1 MEIPQQF
8 HIHETEHWLINHRIN
23 SALPGYLMLG
33 SKRFA
38 GELSDLSTEA
48 LSSLGP
54 LFAQAEQAMRTVL
67 KPDRIYVGRYG
78 HTPGYPL
85 HFHLIPIF
93 GWVERLFWRD
103 TRYRALEQFAGPVA
117 ETAVDGAELTF
128 FVWREFCERPDPPP
142 VEGPSVT
149 QTIAMLR
156 EAMRD
161 PRRP

>member
-8 HIHETEHWLINHRIN
+8 RIHETEHWLVNHRMN

-33 SKRFA
+33 SKTA
-38 GELSDLSTEA
+38 TGELSDLSMEA

-54 LFAQAEQAMRTVL
+54 MLANVQAAMRTVL

-78 HTPGYPL
+78 HTTGYPL
-85 HFHLIPIF
+85 HFHLIPIY

-103 TRYRALEQFAGPVA
+103 ARYRVLEQFAGPVA
-117 ETAVDGAELTF
+117 ETAIDGAELTF

-142 VEGPSVT
+142 VEGPSVP
-149 QTIAMLR
+149 QTIGMLR
-156 EAMRD
+156 EAMRA
-161 PRRP
+161 PRAP